1 MSSHVTTHPPSAALL
16 TRSGKTYWTTIRRST
31 SPRGTAGG
39 RSGAAAAA
47 ARVGVGEPGIRGV
60 PGSELRG
67 VLHVLDRATERGA
80 CPYGT
85 SRGPPGSPEPQ
96 SAITCA
102 SSQSASESLRLA
114 GSGSQFTSP
123 FASTVT
129 NLNSTS
135 PLGASLLSS
144 SGSTRHV
151 GYSPSDV
158 SIRMPRRGS
167 QQPSCGKLPTMYT
180 CSPNTVFARTSK
192 CTRTKSE
199 RVSPS
204 PSAGLPASSSCAPNE
219 ARARARE
226 RESREDD
233 MVTKCRLE
241 GSTNCGLSALACEHG
256 EEMDFRLGSARSPGR
271 SGLARRASW
280 AWPTSA
286 RRRERRGAR

>member
-16 TRSGKTYWTTIRRST
+16 TRSGSTYCTTIKRST

-114 GSGSQFTSP
+114 GSGC
-123 FASTVT
+123 
-129 NLNSTS
+129 
-135 PLGASLLSS
+135 LL
-144 SGSTRHV
+144 
-151 GYSPSDV
+151 
-158 SIRMPRRGS
+158 
-167 QQPSCGKLPTMYT
+167 YT
-180 CSPNTVFARTSK
+180 
-192 CTRTKSE
+192 
-199 RVSPS
+199 SPS
-204 PSAGLPASSSCAPNE
+204 P
-219 ARARARE
+219 R
-226 RESREDD
+226 D
-233 MVTKCRLE
+233 
-241 GSTNCGLSALACEHG
+241 
-256 EEMDFRLGSARSPGR
+256 
-271 SGLARRASW
+271 
-280 AWPTSA
+280 
-286 RRRERRGAR
+286 